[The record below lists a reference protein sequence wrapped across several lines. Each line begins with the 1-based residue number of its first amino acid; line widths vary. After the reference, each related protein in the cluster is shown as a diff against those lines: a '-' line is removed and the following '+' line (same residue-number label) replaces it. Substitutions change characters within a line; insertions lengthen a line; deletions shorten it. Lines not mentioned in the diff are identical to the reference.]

1 MKTMESKSH
10 TKYETEF
17 FLKLYVDQKC
27 CEANFKKTQNYE
39 ISDSLDYSHHLH
51 KEGKRTSRRNES
63 FKTITKLNHVVKDSG
78 KRQSR

>member
-1 MKTMESKSH
+1 MESKSH

-51 KEGKRTSRRNES
+51 KEGKRTSRRNQGGLIL
-63 FKTITKLNHVVKDSG
+63 KYITKLIHNVRTPE

>member
-10 TKYETEF
+10 TKYETEL

-63 FKTITKLNHVVKDSG
+63 IKTITKLTHVVKDSG
-78 KRQSR
+78 